1 MSNVI
6 SYSSN
11 HLHPAAAR
19 LEHYTDQLDDARNEQ
34 LKFANWCQQKAET
47 CQFLYWATV
56 LQVELKVLCTCA
68 VCTKRR
74 LPCTWMPSEN
84 WQCGSMPWIT
94 PTMGAASL
102 QDMVELTTTH
112 PEIAKEF
119 QAGNFVVQET
129 NRPFSTIPVDQAHEP
144 NNAAIKGD
152 GGAVGLTDNLDD
164 GDGGRTRG
172 RQAHRRVSRCN

>member
-1 MSNVI
+1 MRC
-6 SYSSN
+6 
-11 HLHPAAAR
+11 LHQASFAM
-19 LEHYTDQLDDARNEQ
+19 YVDALR
-34 LKFANWCQQKAET
+34 
-47 CQFLYWATV
+47 
-56 LQVELKVLCTCA
+56 ELA
-68 VCTKRR
+68 V
-74 LPCTWMPSEN
+74 WFHA
-84 WQCGSMPWIT
+84 WIT